1 MQEEVSSPTIVTVNV
16 LPSNESQEHGSSEH
30 NPELV
35 STIASEVSGSGGGSS
50 ELVEQ
55 GSNSETAT
63 RPSGSLQFGD
73 ANEPNDNA
81 TTEIASDAV
90 EIARI
95 DADRDITIAAI
106 EAETIRDASLG
117 NVELEELEECKNR
130 IANLELEIEAMR
142 DDLNSSTQTPVLAE
156 EIIPKEI
163 TEELETPTEPNS
175 TEEFTADPI
184 NEIETAASN
193 VNEDVEADMNR
204 IPGRRFIPI

>member
-1 MQEEVSSPTIVTVNV
+1 
-16 LPSNESQEHGSSEH
+16 
-30 NPELV
+30 LV